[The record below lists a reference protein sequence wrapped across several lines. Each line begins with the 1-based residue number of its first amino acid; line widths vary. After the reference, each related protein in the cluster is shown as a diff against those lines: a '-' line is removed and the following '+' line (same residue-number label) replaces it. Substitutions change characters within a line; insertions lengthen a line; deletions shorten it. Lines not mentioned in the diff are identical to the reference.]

1 MNIGEVVKKL
11 QIKHPSVTISRIRF
25 LEKEG
30 LVNIKRSQGGT
41 RKFSNKDIEKIS
53 KIIYLQET
61 EFYSL
66 KAIKNNPSL
75 LKSNKSKTITIDT
88 YSLRDLLKQAG
99 ITKDQYN
106 ELISF
111 GFEDEKDEFSN
122 NDLNRLKSW
131 SYFYSIGLEPK
142 NFSVLKSI
150 NERSIDFVEFINSL
164 LPDDSSAVQIAV
176 LDVHNIINSSSSFIQ
191 IGEGLNVNGSIQ
203 TNGSVTAGTSFI
215 IGDADINETDL
226 EKLDGITNGAGLAN
240 KALVLDGSAD
250 VASGLRNLTA
260 TGTITAP
267 TVDTNVLQSTDSTAI
282 QVNEGLNVSGTLS
295 PKLTDAQNLKFGF
308 PISSL

>member
-30 LVNIKRSQGGT
+30 LVNIKRSPGGT

-53 KIIYLQET
+53 KIIYLQEI

-75 LKSNKSKTITIDT
+75 LKSNKSKSITIDS

-99 ITKDQYN
+99 ISKGQYN

-111 GFEDEKDEFSN
+111 GFEYEKDEYSN

-164 LPDDSSAVQIAV
+164 LPDDSSAEK
-176 LDVHNIINSSSSFIQ
+176 NII
-191 IGEGLNVNGSIQ
+191 
-203 TNGSVTAGTSFI
+203 
-215 IGDADINETDL
+215 IN
-226 EKLDGITNGAGLAN
+226 NY
-240 KALVLDGSAD
+240 S
-250 VASGLRNLTA
+250 NL
-260 TGTITAP
+260 IRSYLLK
-267 TVDTNVLQSTDSTAI
+267 N
-282 QVNEGLNVSGTLS
+282 
-295 PKLTDAQNLKFGF
+295 NL
-308 PISSL
+308 

>member
-1 MNIGEVVKKL
+1 VNIGEVVKKL

-30 LVNIKRSQGGT
+30 LVNIKRSPGGT

-53 KIIYLQET
+53 KIIYLQEI

-75 LKSNKSKTITIDT
+75 LKSNKSKSITIDS

-99 ITKDQYN
+99 ISKGQYN

-111 GFEDEKDEFSN
+111 GYEDEKDEYSN

-150 NERSIDFVEFINSL
+150 NQRSIDFVEFINSL
-164 LPDDSSAVQIAV
+164 LPDDSSAEK
-176 LDVHNIINSSSSFIQ
+176 NII
-191 IGEGLNVNGSIQ
+191 
-203 TNGSVTAGTSFI
+203 
-215 IGDADINETDL
+215 IN
-226 EKLDGITNGAGLAN
+226 NY
-240 KALVLDGSAD
+240 S
-250 VASGLRNLTA
+250 NL
-260 TGTITAP
+260 IRSYLLK
-267 TVDTNVLQSTDSTAI
+267 N
-282 QVNEGLNVSGTLS
+282 
-295 PKLTDAQNLKFGF
+295 NL
-308 PISSL
+308 

>member
-30 LVNIKRSQGGT
+30 LVNIKRSPGGT
-41 RKFSNKDIEKIS
+41 RKFSNKDIERIS

-75 LKSNKSKTITIDT
+75 LKSNKSRSITIDT
-88 YSLRDLLKQAG
+88 YSLRDLLKQSG
-99 ITKDQYN
+99 ISNNQYN

-111 GFEDEKDEFSN
+111 GFEDEKDEYNN

-164 LPDDSSAVQIAV
+164 LPDDSSAEK
-176 LDVHNIINSSSSFIQ
+176 NII
-191 IGEGLNVNGSIQ
+191 
-203 TNGSVTAGTSFI
+203 
-215 IGDADINETDL
+215 IN
-226 EKLDGITNGAGLAN
+226 NY
-240 KALVLDGSAD
+240 S
-250 VASGLRNLTA
+250 NL
-260 TGTITAP
+260 IRSYLLK
-267 TVDTNVLQSTDSTAI
+267 N
-282 QVNEGLNVSGTLS
+282 
-295 PKLTDAQNLKFGF
+295 NL
-308 PISSL
+308 